1 MFFSYFYKP
10 IIGSK
15 WNTRRRISAGFV
27 CFACICLWHGM
38 DLAVIVWSSLNF
50 FGVSS
55 EIIAN
60 SIYSTKFWDSIKVSN
75 ELIEKFFSV
84 VSIDLI
90 LFFRANFQEIVT

>member
-1 MFFSYFYKP
+1 M
-10 IIGSK
+10 
-15 WNTRRRISAGFV
+15 RRISAGFV

-60 SIYSTKFWDSIKVSN
+60 SIYSTKFWDSIKVLN
-75 ELIEKFFSV
+75 ELIDVFFLLFQ
-84 VSIDLI
+84 LI
-90 LFFRANFQEIVT
+90 LSFRANFREIVT